1 MRILVVGAGGVGA
14 SIASIAEERDFFD
27 RCVIADVSQE
37 RAQRAI
43 DDLDDPSRFEAAK
56 VDARDQA
63 ALVDLMR
70 SMRIDAIVNAC
81 DPRLNPPIFHA
92 AYEAGCTYLDM
103 AMTLSEPHPE
113 HPFEEVGRP
122 LGAEQFDAHDAWAAK
137 GQLALCGIGVEPGLS
152 DIFARYAA
160 DHLFDEIDEIGIRD
174 GSNLSIDGYEFAPTF
189 SIWTTIEE
197 CLNPPVVWERDRGWF
212 TTEVFSEPEV
222 FHFPAGIGP
231 VECVNVEHEEVLLV
245 PRWVNC
251 NRVTFKY
258 GLGAEF
264 IGWLKT
270 FAYLGLDSKEAVRV
284 GDVQV
289 APRDVLA
296 AVLPNPAQL
305 GHLMHGKTCAG
316 TWVKGTY
323 DGQPREVYLY
333 HVADNDTTMRDYG
346 SQAVLWQTAVNP
358 VVALEL
364 LASGDWAGVGVLG
377 PEAFDAVPF
386 LNLLAEYGSHHGMV
400 ELGRSRWPSPKLLG
414 AVPTSD
420 AERPVVRPPQLRN
433 VRVERRVTD
442 TGLTVVEG

>member
-37 RAQRAI
+37 RAQKAI
-43 DDLDDPSRFEAAK
+43 DALDDPSRFTAAK
-56 VDARDQA
+56 VDARDRV
-63 ALVDLMR
+63 ALVDLMQ
-70 SMRIDAIVNAC
+70 SEKIDVVVNAC
-81 DPRLNPPIFHA
+81 DPRLNPPIFGA
-92 AYEAGCTYLDM
+92 ALDAGCHYLDM
-103 AMTLSEPHPE
+103 AMNLSEPHGDR
-113 HPFEEVGRP
+113 PFEEVGVP
-122 LGAEQFDAHDAWAAK
+122 LGAAQLAADEAWKAK
-137 GQLALCGIGVEPGLS
+137 GKLALVGIGVEPGLS

-160 DHLFDEIDEIGIRD
+160 DHLFDEIDEIGVRD

-197 CLNPPVVWERDRGWF
+197 CLNPPLVWEKQRGWF
-212 TTEVFSEPEV
+212 TTEVFSEPEI

-231 VECVNVEHEEVLLV
+231 VECVNVEHEEVVLV
-245 PRWVNC
+245 PRWVDC
-251 NRVTFKY
+251 KRVTFKY

-270 FAYLGLDSKEAVRV
+270 FAYLGLDSKERIRV
-284 GDVQV
+284 GDVHV

-323 DGQPREVYLY
+323 DGAPREVYLY
-333 HVADNDTTMRDYG
+333 HVADNETTMRDYG

-364 LASGDWAGVGVLG
+364 LASGDWAATGVLG

-400 ELGRSRWPSPKLLG
+400 ELGKGSRWPSPRQIG
-414 AVPTSD
+414 VVPANV
-420 AERPVVRPPQLRN
+420 AERPVVRPPLLRN
-433 VRVERRVTD
+433 FQFEQLQRQHAAD
-442 TGLTVVEG
+442 TAP